1 MNKFLYFRTDD
12 SDSAT
17 GHPARSVSNALFPA
31 ESLVTIE
38 AASDTSIAVLF
49 KNVRKNSIQGQT
61 SLLDRVVLNVTQ
73 GKLQEAMRD
82 VKNTIN
88 SAPHSNGFIVI
99 ADDQA
104 VATTCS
110 EHITSCGAIQLE
122 VGNEGFGYHE
132 YTEIVHP
139 VAVDDNDVSNELGI
153 SIPAQAHITY
163 ASLTA
168 IGLAGNDVGSVA
180 LEVHSASVA
189 SDAASAGTEIVG
201 ADVAGNVSL
210 PDADLDVSSNA
221 VIGKTITMGTLAE
234 VQRGTDAT
242 FFHVVAKEDMKST
255 AITGNARVAVYIRW
269 YGPAAL
275 DNR

>member
-12 SDSAT
+12 SDAST

-38 AASDTSIAVLF
+38 AASDTSIVMLF

-61 SLLDRVVLNVTQ
+61 SLLDRVVINVTQ
-73 GKLQEAMRD
+73 GKLKEAMRD
-82 VKNTIN
+82 VKETIN

-99 ADDQA
+99 ADD
-104 VATTCS
+104 VAATTTCS

-122 VGNEGFGYHE
+122 VGDEGFGYHE

-168 IGLAGNDVGSVA
+168 IAVAGNNIGSVA
-180 LEVHSASVA
+180 LEVHSASIA

-210 PDADLDVSSNA
+210 PDADLDVSSDA
-221 VIGKTITMGTLAE
+221 VVGKTITMGTLAE

-255 AITGNARVAVYIRW
+255 PITGNARIAVYVRW

>member
-12 SDSAT
+12 SDAST

-38 AASDTSIAVLF
+38 AASDTSIAMLF

-61 SLLDRVVLNVTQ
+61 SLLDRVVVNVTQ

-82 VKNTIN
+82 IKNTIN

-132 YTEIVHP
+132 YMEIVHP
-139 VAVDDNDVSNELGI
+139 IAVDDNDVSNELGI
-153 SIPAQAHITY
+153 SIPAQAHITF
-163 ASLTA
+163 ASITA

-180 LEVHSASVA
+180 LEVHSASIA

-234 VQRGTDAT
+234 VQRGANAT

-255 AITGNARVAVYIRW
+255 AITGNPRIAVYVRW